1 MNKLLSLPYLSNEYF
16 DREVNLSVSRSTEF
30 SAGEGIAGDL
40 LSFKTG
46 TILDSTEIRVR
57 HRRQRQHSTNYHYGT
72 KDTVIIREKVLI
84 IYMDYVSGNT
94 WRSCR
99 ILGRSLFYGKP
110 FHDFSSYQ
118 KMYS

>member
-16 DREVNLSVSRSTEF
+16 DREVNLSYSRSTEF

-57 HRRQRQHSTNYHYGT
+57 HRGQRIGTTVDELALRNQGYRHNSGKRVDHLHGLCFRQYLEELLAFGEESFLW
-72 KDTVIIREKVLI
+72 EA
-84 IYMDYVSGNT
+84 
-94 WRSCR
+94 
-99 ILGRSLFYGKP
+99 
-110 FHDFSSYQ
+110 
-118 KMYS
+118 YS